1 MQVHRLL
8 DTAHEQEFTAK
19 YMSRSMPQ
27 ARKESQ
33 IEAYGS
39 ELIPVPGPRSNASKA
54 VRHEADSGITY
65 ASHVH
70 QPYVL
75 PGYATAAFEIYEQLD
90 SAPGSVIVPAGQ
102 GSFLLGIARGFE
114 ALVNAGEISQTP
126 QIIGVQSMACAPL
139 WAAMQ
144 TGHGVGI
151 QAKEGETIAE
161 GIRVVEPL
169 RKEQVLA
176 AVKSSNGKMA
186 AVEEQNILSGRD
198 QLAKRGFH
206 VEPTSAVVWQALL
219 DNLEQLREP
228 IVVVLTGSGLK
239 FRETSFN
246 ELAQQGGLMADK
258 IVITGMGTVN
268 PLGKS
273 VEESWKNAVEG
284 KSGIAPI
291 TLFDPED
298 FPVKLAGEVKD
309 FQPNDYMLAK
319 EARRRDRF
327 EQLSAAAAQEVIQ
340 HAGIDVDRD
349 RADRVGVIVSSAI
362 GGLESIAVNIE
373 VLLTEGAKK
382 ASPFIIPQL
391 MSNGAASFI
400 AIDHQFQGPSFSVAS
415 ACASGA
421 DAIGIAKM
429 LIQSGVIDVAITGGS
444 DATVTEITVA
454 AFDKLRALSHR
465 NELPARTPQP
475 FDKNRDGLVI
485 GEGAAV
491 LVLEKESGAKS
502 RGANIHAELAGYGS
516 TVGCIP
522 YYGTVGI
529 RERRSK
535 SDKYCL
541 GRRGNQRQ

>member
-1 MQVHRLL
+1 
-8 DTAHEQEFTAK
+8 
-19 YMSRSMPQ
+19 
-27 ARKESQ
+27 
-33 IEAYGS
+33 
-39 ELIPVPGPRSNASKA
+39 
-54 VRHEADSGITY
+54 
-65 ASHVH
+65 
-70 QPYVL
+70 
-75 PGYATAAFEIYEQLD
+75 
-90 SAPGSVIVPAGQ
+90 
-102 GSFLLGIARGFE
+102 
-114 ALVNAGEISQTP
+114 
-126 QIIGVQSMACAPL
+126 
-139 WAAMQ
+139 
-144 TGHGVGI
+144 
-151 QAKEGETIAE
+151 
-161 GIRVVEPL
+161 
-169 RKEQVLA
+169 
-176 AVKSSNGKMA
+176 
-186 AVEEQNILSGRD
+186 
-198 QLAKRGFH
+198 
-206 VEPTSAVVWQALL
+206 
-219 DNLEQLREP
+219 
-228 IVVVLTGSGLK
+228 
-239 FRETSFN
+239 
-246 ELAQQGGLMADK
+246 MADK

-309 FQPNDYMLAK
+309 FQPSDFMLAK

-327 EQLSAAAAQEVIQ
+327 EQLSAAAAQEAIQ

-349 RADRVGVIVSSAI
+349 RANRMGVIVSSAI
-362 GGLESIAVNIE
+362 GGLQSIADNIE
-373 VLLTEGAKK
+373 ILLTEGNRK

-391 MSNGAASFI
+391 MANGAASFI

-454 AFDKLRALSHR
+454 AFGKLRALSHR

-516 TVGCIP
+516 TADAYHITAPLDSGIGGAKAINIALEDAQINANDIGYISAHGTATVLNDKSETKAIKAAFGRQAYHIPISSTKSMTGHMMGATGALEAIFCILA
-522 YYGTVGI
+522 I
-529 RERRSK
+529 RDGVIPPTINYETPDPECDLDYVPNEAREAKISCASSNAFGFGGHNAVLVVK
-535 SDKYCL
+535 EYS
-541 GRRGNQRQ
+541 